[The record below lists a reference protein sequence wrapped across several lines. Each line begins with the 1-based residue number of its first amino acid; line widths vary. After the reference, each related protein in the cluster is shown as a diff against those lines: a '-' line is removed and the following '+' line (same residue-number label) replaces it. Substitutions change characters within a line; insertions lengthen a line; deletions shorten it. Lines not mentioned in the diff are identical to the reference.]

1 MKHFNIK
8 KDPLSKLKMANYVME
23 YSNKLILA
31 PMVRV
36 STLPMR
42 LLALRYGADIV
53 YCEEVIDF
61 KILATTRY
69 ENKIL
74 GTVDYVSS
82 DETVVFRTC
91 PEEKGKV
98 VFQMGTSNAQRALK
112 AAKKVENDVSAI
124 DINMGCPKE
133 FSIKGGMGSALLTQ
147 PDKVK
152 DILTTLVNGLSI
164 PVTCKIRLLPKLED
178 TLALV
183 KMIESTGVAAI
194 AVHGRLKEER
204 PRHANRNHVIKIIAE
219 SVNIPVIANG
229 GSKEMRTYEAIGTFL
244 HESGCKSAMIAR
256 QAEWNPTIFRK
267 EGKLPLLDVC
277 KEYVRV
283 ALQYNNVHTNIK
295 YCVLN
300 MMHDDMELEQG
311 QKMLAAVSQED
322 ISDIWGLRQYF
333 DNLKA
338 SWKKTEMELFNTKID
353 ITIKKKPDGTFDFVE
368 MPVRYLKKDYPMGVS
383 AKQRLFEWSKR
394 KKVSRPEYK
403 TVEREGDRY
412 FMSVL
417 TLGSCTYK
425 SSFWEKSKSL
435 AEQNAAIVAS
445 IVLDIDDG
453 RKPGS
458 CEMTDTVAAKWRELC
473 QEENSPDNMSETA
486 GQGENGDK
494 LSETKR
500 KHKMSET
507 NITENQGEIANKRK
521 CDDSSEGGGKNSSE
535 LKVGDEENCQHSNET
550 SRLEGASVNKS
561 GLG

>member
-1 MKHFNIK
+1 
-8 KDPLSKLKMANYVME
+8 MAGSVLE

-74 GTVDYVSS
+74 GTVDYISS
-82 DETVVFRTC
+82 DETVVFRTS

-112 AAKKVENDVSAI
+112 AAKKIENDVSAI

-133 FSIKGGMGSALLTQ
+133 FSIKGGMGAALLTK

-164 PVTCKIRLLPKLED
+164 PVTCKIRLLPTLED

-183 KMIESTGVAAI
+183 KMIENTGVAAI

-204 PRHANRNHVIKIIAE
+204 PRHANRNHIIKIIAD
-219 SVNIPVIANG
+219 SVKIPVIANG
-229 GSKEMRTYEAIGTFL
+229 GSKEMRMYTDIATFL
-244 HESGCKSAMIAR
+244 QETGCTSAMIAR

-277 KEYVRV
+277 KAYVRV
-283 ALQYNNVHTNIK
+283 ALQYNNVYTNIK

-300 MMHDDMELEQG
+300 MMHEDMELEEG
-311 QKMLAAVSQED
+311 QKMLGAMSQED

-333 DNLKA
+333 EDLKA
-338 SWKKTEMELFNTKID
+338 SWKKMEIELFNTKIE
-353 ITIKKKPDGTFDFVE
+353 ITIKKTPDGTGNFVE
-368 MPVRYLKKDYPMGVS
+368 MPVRYLKKDYPMGIS

-394 KKVSRPEYK
+394 KKMPHPDYK

-417 TLGSCTYK
+417 TLGSSTYK
-425 SSFWEKSKSL
+425 SSYWEKSKSI

-458 CEMTDTVAAKWRELC
+458 CEMTEAVAAKWRELC
-473 QEENSPDNMSETA
+473 QEKNSGDNISQINSESASVCDQSHNEN
-486 GQGENGDK
+486 ENIHMVSD
-494 LSETKR
+494 TKR
-500 KHKMSET
+500 KHNTSET
-507 NITENQGEIANKRK
+507 DTVEDLNGIAGKRK
-521 CDDSSEGGGKNSSE
+521 CDDFTEGSKQNSNKLTSGGEQNSQSSIEISQSE
-535 LKVGDEENCQHSNET
+535 RV
-550 SRLEGASVNKS
+550 SVERS

>member
-1 MKHFNIK
+1 MTSFVS
-8 KDPLSKLKMANYVME
+8 D

-31 PMVRV
+31 PMVRI

-74 GTVDYVSS
+74 GTVEYISS

-98 VFQMGTSNAQRALK
+98 VFQMGTSDAQRALK

-133 FSIKGGMGSALLTQ
+133 FSIKGGMGAALLTK

-183 KMIESTGVAAI
+183 KMIEGTGVAAI

-204 PRHANRNHVIKIIAE
+204 PRHKNRNHIIKIIAE

-229 GSKEMRTYEAIGTFL
+229 GSKEMRTYDAIATFL
-244 HESGCKSAMIAR
+244 QETGCTSTMIAR

-277 KEYVRV
+277 KEYVTV

-300 MMHDDMELEQG
+300 MMHEDMDLEEG
-311 QKMLAAVSQED
+311 QRMLATASQED

-333 DNLKA
+333 QDLKA
-338 SWKKTEMELFNTKID
+338 SWKKKEMELFNTKIE
-353 ITIKKKPDGTFDFVE
+353 ITVTNTQDGAVESVE
-368 MPVRYLKKDYPMGVS
+368 MPVRYLKKDYPLGIS
-383 AKQRLFEWSKR
+383 AKQRVFEWTRR
-394 KKVSRPEYK
+394 KKLPRPDYK

-412 FMSVL
+412 FMSVV
-417 TLGSCTYK
+417 TLGSIKYK
-425 SSFWEKSKSL
+425 SSFWEKSKSI

-458 CEMTDTVAAKWRELC
+458 SEMTEAVVAKWRELYRVKI
-473 QEENSPDNMSETA
+473 SWDNISQKKNESSSSLCDQNHRVSEDIL
-486 GQGENGDK
+486 GCKIYVLQ
-494 LSETKR
+494 R
-500 KHKMSET
+500 KHKISET
-507 NITENQGEIANKRK
+507 DNVTDLNGIGSKRK
-521 CDDSSEGGGKNSSE
+521 CDDFEEGGEQNSQNDNEDSQSE
-535 LKVGDEENCQHSNET
+535 QVSD
-550 SRLEGASVNKS
+550 NKKEP
-561 GLG
+561 G

>member
-1 MKHFNIK
+1 
-8 KDPLSKLKMANYVME
+8 MAGSVLE
-23 YSNKLILA
+23 YSKKLILA
-31 PMVRV
+31 PMVRI
-36 STLPMR
+36 STLPTR

-69 ENKIL
+69 ENSIL
-74 GTVDYVSS
+74 GTVDYIAT

-91 PEEKGKV
+91 QEEKGKV
-98 VFQMGTSNAQRALK
+98 VFQLGTSNAQRALK

-133 FSIKGGMGSALLTQ
+133 FSIKGGMGAALLTQ

-152 DILTTLVNGLSI
+152 EILTTLVEGLSI

-204 PRHANRNHVIKIIAE
+204 PRHPNRNHIIKIIAE
-219 SVNIPVIANG
+219 NVNIPVIANG
-229 GSKEMRTYEAIGTFL
+229 GSKEMRTYDAIATFL
-244 HESGCKSAMIAR
+244 QETGCTSAMIAR

-283 ALQYNNVHTNIK
+283 ALQYNNVYTNIK

-300 MMHDDMELEQG
+300 MMHEDMDLEEG
-311 QKMLAAVSQED
+311 QKMLASMSQED

-333 DNLKA
+333 EDLKA
-338 SWKKTEMELFNTKID
+338 CWKKKEMELFDKKIEITTKKTENGD
-353 ITIKKKPDGTFDFVE
+353 MEFVE
-368 MPVRYLKKDYPMGVS
+368 MPVRYLKKDYPVGIS
-383 AKQRLFEWSKR
+383 AKQRLFEWARRNKIL
-394 KKVSRPEYK
+394 RPDYN

-412 FMSVL
+412 FMSVM
-417 TLGSCTYK
+417 TLGETKYK
-425 SSFWEKSKSL
+425 SAFWEKSKSI

-445 IVLDIDDG
+445 IVLGIDDG

-458 CEMTDTVAAKWRELC
+458 AEMTDAVAVRWRQLC
-473 QEENSPDNMSETA
+473 QEENASDNISQTSCESSINLKHKENENITEYKFDET
-486 GQGENGDK
+486 
-494 LSETKR
+494 TR
-500 KHKMSET
+500 KHKISET
-507 NITENQGEIANKRK
+507 DITEDLNGIASKRK
-521 CDDSSEGGGKNSSE
+521 CDKFTEGGEQNSNDNNMDSP
-535 LKVGDEENCQHSNET
+535 SA
-550 SRLEGASVNKS
+550 ASSINKS